1 MKNFANVLLLLAL
14 AGCHGKQRAL
24 RTIPVKESV
33 KSVKQ
38 KVNTLSSR
46 KKKTSKIADKNSP
59 TIPTFSSKEDIPC
72 TPISTHDDSAS
83 EHNEGSNKDGSATEE
98 DFIQAVDTKPI
109 SKINEDTSSESKD
122 RSNIG
127 VSEKLPKH
135 DGDNISE
142 EDRKVTHKAYPALE
156 DTINTTLPTEQEEV
170 ASIKSGPP
178 SPSASHSGELSVNFE
193 EKNLEY
199 SPPQSD
205 ELSQGS
211 KEDELDNESAEKSSE
226 QGNILTEHTVV
237 SKSDSPRTVDVDGV
251 QSKAYSKLTP
261 VAIERFPSNR
271 EHEDNLSITH
281 KPPDETDEEL
291 LSQHSQTSY
300 TTETQSFKM
309 DPKTPSETPQSFL
322 SSYSVDTIPVPQIK
336 PNAST
341 LPLSLPIITK
351 LSDKLL
357 LKNIRPFSENHT
369 VHLHDVE
376 VSSSTQEPNPEN
388 QCGDPNTES
397 KEVKAGDETSEAA
410 VTNIDRGE
418 YAIK

>member
-38 KVNTLSSR
+38 QENSSKSLVNASPDRIEQVSNVSKPEEKGKIPLLR
-46 KKKTSKIADKNSP
+46 KKDASGRASNEARTILKTSSQEVISY
-59 TIPTFSSKEDIPC
+59 IPT
-72 TPISTHDDSAS
+72 S
-83 EHNEGSNKDGSATEE
+83 EIHEKRPSEQNEGPKKDYSAKNTT
-98 DFIQAVDTKPI
+98 QAVNIDLPI
-109 SKINEDTSSESKD
+109 EPEEKKGISEDKGEKIPVLNKTEVENAINTP
-122 RSNIG
+122 
-127 VSEKLPKH
+127 LPKA
-135 DGDNISE
+135 E
-142 EDRKVTHKAYPALE
+142 
-156 DTINTTLPTEQEEV
+156 
-170 ASIKSGPP
+170 
-178 SPSASHSGELSVNFE
+178 F
-193 EKNLEY
+193 
-199 SPPQSD
+199 QSD

-211 KEDELDNESAEKSSE
+211 KEDELDNESTENYSE
-226 QGNILTEHTVV
+226 QENILTEHTVV

-397 KEVKAGDETSEAA
+397 QEVEAGDKNSEAA
-410 VTNIDRGE
+410 VTNTDEGKL
-418 YAIK
+418 AIK

>member
-1 MKNFANVLLLLAL
+1 MKNFVKVLLLLAL
-14 AGCHGKQRAL
+14 AGCHGRKRAL
-24 RTIPVKESV
+24 RTIPVQESGKNV
-33 KSVKQ
+33 KH
-38 KVNTLSSR
+38 KVTSSKSLVNASPDRIEQVSNVSKPEEKGEISLSR
-46 KKKTSKIADKNSP
+46 KEDASGRSSNEARTILTTSNQKGISY
-59 TIPTFSSKEDIPC
+59 IPT
-72 TPISTHDDSAS
+72 S
-83 EHNEGSNKDGSATEE
+83 EIHENRTSEQNEGSTKDYSATKEN
-98 DFIQAVDTKPI
+98 D
-109 SKINEDTSSESKD
+109 
-122 RSNIG
+122 
-127 VSEKLPKH
+127 
-135 DGDNISE
+135 
-142 EDRKVTHKAYPALE
+142 LE
-156 DTINTTLPTEQEEV
+156 
-170 ASIKSGPP
+170 
-178 SPSASHSGELSVNFE
+178 
-193 EKNLEY
+193 
-199 SPPQSD
+199 
-205 ELSQGS
+205 
-211 KEDELDNESAEKSSE
+211 NESTENSFE